1 MNKKELILWYIEKL
15 FLEKEKFYKE
25 EHLFTSGK
33 IELLYTINSLKSIAN
48 YNDLINSEIC
58 LDFYPIPL
66 DIKKLRY
73 IKELIRLKDENN
85 LKDIKEILDYLYK
98 DLVKFLYNNKVED
111 ICSLLSDH
119 IEWIDLDYVIKY
131 INENNEKDANEII
144 DFITE
149 DQKIKNITP
158 NISKK
163 DFFEKF
169 PNILE
174 LIDKDL
180 LLDITDLE
188 IDYNKEWIFVEDYFI
203 YYDDLFFDLG
213 ITNPFIFDFF
223 WLYKNY
229 SDECKFKIKLNFD
242 MIVSKEN
249 YKELILLW
257 GLFFWPEFSIDKF
270 FTNSDKVLFTRK
282 KRLNEKFDRYFWN
295 KIYYTDFNIDQRDN
309 SFLIEEIWENKYKDY
324 YYNRLIHSKFNIE
337 NNVIEHFDGSILFY
351 DIENLNKR
359 KEKLLSNYPKLS
371 CKKSKLFRI
380 DWKLDFDWY
389 RNLLISFYNDNE
401 MILEYFNL
409 DEYKEKYSHILDYE
423 NQIDY

>member
-15 FLEKEKFYKE
+15 TLEKKKFYKK
-25 EHLFTSGK
+25 EHVFTSGK
-33 IELLYTINSLKSIAN
+33 LELLYTINSLKSIAN
-48 YNDLINSEIC
+48 YDDLIKSEIC

-66 DIKKLRY
+66 DLKKLRY
-73 IKELIRLKDENN
+73 IKELSRLKGENN
-85 LKDIKEILDYLYK
+85 IQDIKEILISLYK
-98 DLVKFLYNNKVED
+98 DLIKFLYKEKVED
-111 ICSLLSDH
+111 ICSILSDQ
-119 IEWIDLDYVIKY
+119 IEWIDRDYIIRY
-131 INENNEKDANEII
+131 INENNVKDANEII
-144 DFITE
+144 DSITK
-149 DQKIKNITP
+149 DQEIKNTIP

-188 IDYNKEWIFVEDYFI
+188 INYNREWIFLKDYFI

-213 ITNPFIFDFF
+213 IITPFVFDFF
-223 WLYKNY
+223 WLYKNN
-229 SDECKFKIKLNFD
+229 SDECKFKIKLNFNK
-242 MIVSKEN
+242 IIGKEN
-249 YKELILLW
+249 YKEFIFLW

-270 FTNSDKVLFTRK
+270 FTKSDKVLFTRK
-282 KRLNEKFDRYFWN
+282 KRLNKKFDNYFWN

-337 NNVIEHFDGSILFY
+337 DNVIEHFDGSILFY
-351 DIENLNKR
+351 DIDNLNKR

-371 CKKSKLFRI
+371 CKKNKLFRI
-380 DWKLDFDWY
+380 DGKLNFDGY
-389 RNLLISFYNDNE
+389 RDLLISFYNANE

-409 DEYKEKYSHILDYE
+409 EEYKEKYSHILDYE
-423 NQIDY
+423 SQIDY